1 MDNKVVDIGFLEER
15 ENWLLHP
22 RFFPSKVG
30 GKPAWLDLK
39 YIPSSEELTCKIC
52 GDPLTFLC
60 QVNIF
65 ILLIPLWKSKYYSQN
80 FFISDICTI

>member
-1 MDNKVVDIGFLEER
+1 MSTKPVDIGFLEEK

-39 YIPSSEELTCKIC
+39 NLPSPKDLTCKKC
-52 GDPLTFLC
+52 NDPLIFLC
-60 QVNIF
+60 QV
-65 ILLIPLWKSKYYSQN
+65 KCHYKYNNKMVLDNNKRYN
-80 FFISDICTI
+80 R